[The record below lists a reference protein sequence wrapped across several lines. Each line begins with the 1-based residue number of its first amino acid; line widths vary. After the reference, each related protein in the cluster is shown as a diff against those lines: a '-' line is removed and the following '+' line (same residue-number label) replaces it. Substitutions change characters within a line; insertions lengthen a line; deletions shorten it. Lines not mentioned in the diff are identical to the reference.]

1 MGAGGRIDD
10 FRPCRRCAS
19 HRQVEGERDVE
30 CERTDEMTTPRLP
43 TEVTVDQD
51 PELVPDCPFCS
62 VALTAIRAR
71 ELPAV
76 GKATFRFG
84 KRFAYACPN
93 CGKLLGITHRKG
105 FWMG

>member
-1 MGAGGRIDD
+1 MK
-10 FRPCRRCAS
+10 CRY
-19 HRQVEGERDVE
+19 H
-30 CERTDEMTTPRLP
+30 ERTAEMTTSRHPN
-43 TEVTVDQD
+43 EMTVDLDSQ
-51 PELVPDCPFCS
+51 LVPQCPFCS

-76 GKATFRFG
+76 GRATFRFG
-84 KRFAYACPN
+84 KRFAYACPS